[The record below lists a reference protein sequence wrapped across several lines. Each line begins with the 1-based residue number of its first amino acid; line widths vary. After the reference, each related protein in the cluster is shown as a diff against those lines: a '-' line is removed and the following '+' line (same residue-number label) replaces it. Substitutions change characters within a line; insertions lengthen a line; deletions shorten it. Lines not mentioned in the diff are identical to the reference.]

1 MESKGDSTGVAA
13 TQRPTYE
20 ATIERIVEPAAD
32 TRSLVLRLPERQ
44 RFAFKPGQFLS
55 CLLPIDQQTLIRPY
69 SLASSPEEAELEI
82 VLNRV
87 AGGPGSAYLFG
98 LRVGATLRFTGPWGT
113 FTLDRAPAAETVF
126 LADET
131 GLAPIRPM
139 LHRALATATHPVQLL
154 HAARVPLWHDEL
166 ARLAQ
171 AHARF
176 TFVPLP
182 PGMLASEAQRR
193 FADAD
198 ADRSRHF
205 YICGVG
211 TLVTGLRDRLRAVGY
226 ERRAVQYEKW

>member
-1 MESKGDSTGVAA
+1 LPDAREARLESVVDHGG
-13 TQRPTYE
+13 E
-20 ATIERIVEPAAD
+20 
-32 TRSLVLRLPERQ
+32 TRSLLLRLPAGDGFR
-44 RFAFKPGQFLS
+44 PGQFLS
-55 CLLPIDQQTLIRPY
+55 CQLPIGIRPY
-69 SLASSPEEAELEI
+69 SIASDPEQPELLEI
-82 VLNRV
+82 CLNRV
-87 AGGPGSAYLFG
+87 PDGAGSTHL
-98 LRVGATLRFTGPWGT
+98 LTLPIGGVVRFTGPWGT

>member
-1 MESKGDSTGVAA
+1 LPDAREARLESVVDHGG
-13 TQRPTYE
+13 
-20 ATIERIVEPAAD
+20 D
-32 TRSLVLRLPERQ
+32 TRSLLLRLPAGDGL
-44 RFAFKPGQFLS
+44 RFRPGQFLS
-55 CLLPIDQQTLIRPY
+55 CQLPIGIRPY
-69 SLASSPEEAELEI
+69 SIASDPEQPELLEI
-82 VLNRV
+82 CLNRV
-87 AGGPGSAYLFG
+87 PDGAGSTHL
-98 LRVGATLRFTGPWGT
+98 LTLPIGGVVRFTGPWGT